1 MGFIMTM
8 DSKKRKKKKHGRRKS
23 TPVSALLQ
31 GLFLGCCIC
40 LLAFSVW
47 KLATIFIGYSSGDK
61 EYKDL
66 QQYVLS
72 EPETPDQNSSSDTT
86 SEDATEE
93 EATETASLKEDRI
106 DFASLKEIND
116 EAVGWIEIPGTEIS
130 YPVVHTT
137 DNTYYLTHTFR
148 RQENKSGAIFVEA
161 SNAGDFSDL
170 HTIIYG
176 HNMKNG
182 SMFAGLKNYGK
193 KNYYEAHPYIYL
205 DQEDGTHCYQIFSC
219 HEADVTDIT
228 YTVGYRSDDTYA
240 AFLDEL
246 TASSLYDTG
255 VSVGTDDSVITLS
268 TCTSNGSKR
277 FVVHAKKLY

>member
-1 MGFIMTM
+1 MHN
-8 DSKKRKKKKHGRRKS
+8 KKRKQKKHGRRRS
-23 TPVSALLQ
+23 TPLQSLLQ
-31 GLFLGCCIC
+31 GLFLGFCIC
-40 LLAFSVW
+40 LLAFSIW

-72 EPETPDQNSSSDTT
+72 EPETPDQASSSSDNT
-86 SEDATEE
+86 SDDTAE
-93 EATETASLKEDRI
+93 EAPEAASSKEERI
-106 DFASLKEIND
+106 DFASLKKINE

-137 DNTYYLTHTFR
+137 DNIYYLTHTFR

-170 HTIIYG
+170 HTIVYG

-228 YTVGYRSDDTYA
+228 YTIGYHSDDTYA
-240 AFLDEL
+240 AF
-246 TASSLYDTG
+246 G
-255 VSVGTDDSVITLS
+255 
-268 TCTSNGSKR
+268 
-277 FVVHAKKLY
+277 

>member
-1 MGFIMTM
+1 MHN
-8 DSKKRKKKKHGRRKS
+8 KKRKQKKHGRRRS
-23 TPVSALLQ
+23 TPIQSLLQ
-31 GLFLGCCIC
+31 GLFLGFCIC
-40 LLAFSVW
+40 LLAFSIW

-66 QQYVLS
+66 QQYVRS
-72 EPETPDQNSSSDTT
+72 EPETPEQASSSSDNT
-86 SEDATEE
+86 SDDTAE
-93 EATETASLKEDRI
+93 EAPEAASSKEERI
-106 DFASLKEIND
+106 DFASLKEINE

-137 DNTYYLTHTFR
+137 DNLYYLTHTFR

-170 HTIIYG
+170 HTIVYG

-228 YTVGYRSDDTYA
+228 YTIGYHSDDTYA

-246 TASSLYDTG
+246 AASSLYDTC
-255 VSVGTDDSVITLS
+255 VSVGTEDSIITLS
-268 TCTSNGSKR
+268 TCTNKGEKR
-277 FVVHAKKLY
+277 FVVHAKKVY

>member
-1 MGFIMTM
+1 MHN
-8 DSKKRKKKKHGRRKS
+8 KKRKQKKHGRRRS
-23 TPVSALLQ
+23 TPLQSLLQ
-31 GLFLGCCIC
+31 GLFRGFCIS
-40 LLAFSVW
+40 LLAFSIW

-72 EPETPDQNSSSDTT
+72 EPETPDQASSSSDNT
-86 SEDATEE
+86 SDDTSE
-93 EATETASLKEDRI
+93 EATEAASSKEERI
-106 DFASLKEIND
+106 DFASLKEINE

-130 YPVVHTT
+130 YPVVHTS
-137 DNTYYLTHTFR
+137 DIVYNLTHTFR
-148 RQENKSGAIFVEA
+148 HQENKSGAIFVEA
-161 SNAGDFSDL
+161 SNAEDFSDL
-170 HTIIYG
+170 HTIVYG

-193 KNYYEAHPYIYL
+193 KNYYEAHPYVYL

-228 YTVGYRSDDTYA
+228 YTIGYHSDDTYA

-246 TASSLYDTG
+246 TASSLYNTG
-255 VSVGTDDSVITLS
+255 VSVGTNDSVLTLS
-268 TCTSNGSKR
+268 TCTNKGAKR